1 MATSLFTSNSIFYGL
16 HKLFGVYSPPF
27 FLLVFATHLLAV
39 WLLYLTIRCFTRSA
53 ILGVVG
59 AALWGFNPVSQ
70 GSLGWY
76 SVYGHVLVAPCILWV
91 LLDLARISRRERTA
105 TRLSMARWSFLLLI
119 AGTSFGVGLGIA
131 LAFPP
136 VAYLLLPRT
145 EPRRAAIAACF
156 ALVAVLLF
164 VWYLSARACFVATTS
179 DVVITS
185 QIDAMRAN
193 MRGSLGS
200 FTSLLAYGTTN
211 LLLGPLVTCAKDA
224 VTSGPLQGT
233 SLADIL
239 RISNVVLIATVAAI
253 ATAIVCCGAER
264 RRELLGL
271 SLLALSAYALIGLA
285 RPSTITVPSIPR
297 YHYVAPACI
306 AILLCQT
313 LSCFRWR
320 AFARVVW
327 LPSALLAAWFAATF
341 GLYLQ
346 AGREIEAYAGKHTL
360 MHYLTAQFR
369 MAKLSTTNC

>member
-1 MATSLFTSNSIFYGL
+1 M
-16 HKLFGVYSPPF
+16 
-27 FLLVFATHLLAV
+27 
-39 WLLYLTIRCFTRSA
+39 
-53 ILGVVG
+53 
-59 AALWGFNPVSQ
+59 
-70 GSLGWY
+70 
-76 SVYGHVLVAPCILWV
+76 
-91 LLDLARISRRERTA
+91 
-105 TRLSMARWSFLLLI
+105 
-119 AGTSFGVGLGIA
+119 
-131 LAFPP
+131 
-136 VAYLLLPRT
+136 
-145 EPRRAAIAACF
+145 
-156 ALVAVLLF
+156 
-164 VWYLSARACFVATTS
+164 
-179 DVVITS
+179 
-185 QIDAMRAN
+185 
-193 MRGSLGS
+193 
-200 FTSLLAYGTTN
+200 
-211 LLLGPLVTCAKDA
+211 TCAKDA

-320 AFARVVW
+320 DFVRVVW